1 MPTEVKVA
9 IISGL
14 CVAIPSIITT
24 VSANKRSNDLVL
36 YRIEELAKKVHEHNQ
51 LIDRM
56 YKVENRVTILEEK
69 EESDV
74 ESEFMMYLSF
84 VV

>member
-1 MPTEVKVA
+1 MDNGIIIA

-24 VSANKRSNDLVL
+24 ISTNKKNQALIDYKINQLTNHV
-36 YRIEELAKKVHEHNQ
+36 IQHNG

-56 YKVENRVTILEEK
+56 YKVENRVTLLEEK
-69 EESDV
+69 ER
-74 ESEFMMYLSF
+74 
-84 VV
+84 